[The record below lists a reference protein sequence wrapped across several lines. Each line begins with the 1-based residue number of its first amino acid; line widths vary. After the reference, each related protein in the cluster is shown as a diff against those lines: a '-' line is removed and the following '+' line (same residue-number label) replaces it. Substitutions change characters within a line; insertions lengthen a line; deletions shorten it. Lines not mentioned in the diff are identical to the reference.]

1 MRHQFVRSLAGSRDP
16 NFKNVTLLLHGD
28 GTNGGQN
35 NTFLD
40 SGPNNLT
47 ITRNGSVP
55 QGSFSPYGDRWSN
68 YFDGNGDYLTVPSG
82 AFSYTSGT
90 AYTFECWVY
99 PTSYP
104 VQYPT
109 IFTANVGAGSNTA
122 SMYIENN
129 GSCGFGQAN
138 VGTVVVAPAGSII
151 LNRWNHIAIGKNSS
165 NSVRMWVNGVSVA
178 TGTDTTNYAVGA
190 IRIGLN
196 GVNANPFAG
205 YISNFRSVT
214 GSDVYG
220 YSNTAITVPTA
231 PLTVITNTVLLT
243 CQSNRFRD
251 ASTNNFTI
259 TRTGDVS
266 VQRFSPFS
274 PDAEYRTDRI
284 AGSAYFSGAN
294 GNSLSVSSAT
304 ANIDTNPFTVES
316 WVYYLGSNNQA
327 WFTPSPGLPW
337 TVIGTTLRVYN
348 ATGFLS
354 AGPIELNTWT
364 HIAVTRDFS
373 NVLRVFVNGVLN
385 SSVTTTTAFNS
396 TTPIIGERFGNGT
409 PFAGYIAGFR
419 MLIHTALYTSNF
431 TPPTSPPA
439 VINDTRWLVNFTNAS
454 IRDNAMMSALE
465 TVGNAQIS
473 TSVKKY
479 GTGSLYFSG
488 TTNLATNGYVKA
500 GIGQLANLSSGD
512 FTVECWFYGMNNSL
526 TDTESSLFQQGEHD
540 WRLMYRRLSG
550 QLVLRYAVASVEQ
563 ISTAGNLFSLNTW
576 NHVAVCRSGTTT
588 TLYLNGVSVGTTTAS
603 PANSTNF
610 VYVGA
615 NLVGTS
621 VYWPL
626 NGYIDDFRLTKGIAR
641 YTSNFTPPTAP
652 FPDF

>member
-68 YFDGNGDYLTVPSG
+68 YFDGSGDFLSIPSNAAFAYGTGDFTV
-82 AFSYTSGT
+82 
-90 AYTFECWVY
+90 ECWVY
-99 PTSYP
+99 KVSSATMAILDSNTGSAGTFGFSISSTQILGY
-104 VQYPT
+104 QT
-109 IFTANVGAGSNTA
+109 WGTAFTFTHTLALNSWQHIAFVRRSGSLYLYVNGILIDSTLALQNFVSTQPLIVGRNAGS
-122 SMYIENN
+122 
-129 GSCGFGQAN
+129 
-138 VGTVVVAPAGSII
+138 
-151 LNRWNHIAIGKNSS
+151 
-165 NSVRMWVNGVSVA
+165 
-178 TGTDTTNYAVGA
+178 GA
-190 IRIGLN
+190 EQYN
-196 GVNANPFAG
+196 G
-205 YISNFRSVT
+205 YISNLRIVK
-214 GSDVYG
+214 GAAIY
-220 YSNTAITVPTA
+220 TANFPPSAA
-231 PLTVITNTVLLT
+231 PLDAITNTSLLI

-251 ASTNNFTI
+251 ASSNNFTI
-259 TRTGDVS
+259 TRNGDVS

-294 GNSLSVSSAT
+294 SNSLSVSSAT

-327 WFTPSPGLPW
+327 WFTPAPGIPF
-337 TVIGTTLRVYN
+337 TVVGTTLRVYYT
-348 ATGFLS
+348 TGFLS
-354 AGPIELNTWT
+354 AGPIERNAWT

-409 PFAGYIAGFR
+409 PFVGYIAGFR
-419 MLIHTALYTSNF
+419 LLIHTPLYTSNF
-431 TPPTSPPA
+431 TPPTSPPT

-454 IRDNAMMSALE
+454 IRDNAMMNNLE

-473 TSVKKY
+473 TSIKKY
-479 GTGSLYFSG
+479 GTGSLYFDGTGDWLLAPNYPSITLEGDFTIEAWVYILVGGANRGIITIGDRSTATGITLMWQSSAYFKVFTSG
-488 TTNLATNGYVKA
+488 AELLATN
-500 GIGQLANLSSGD
+500 
-512 FTVECWFYGMNNSL
+512 T
-526 TDTESSLFQQGEHD
+526 T
-540 WRLMYRRLSG
+540 
-550 QLVLRYAVASVEQ
+550 
-563 ISTAGNLFSLNTW
+563 TATNTW
-576 NHVAVCRSGTTT
+576 AHFALTRNGAGANNMKT
-588 TLYLNGVSVGTTTAS
+588 YLNGIYQQTNGTANNNIFAGVAGNGLCVGVSYSAAS
-603 PANSTNF
+603 FIEPH
-610 VYVGA
+610 
-615 NLVGTS
+615 
-621 VYWPL
+621 
-626 NGYIDDFRLTKGIAR
+626 NGYICDLRITKGVAR
-641 YTSNFTPPTAP
+641 YTGNVNFNPPTAA